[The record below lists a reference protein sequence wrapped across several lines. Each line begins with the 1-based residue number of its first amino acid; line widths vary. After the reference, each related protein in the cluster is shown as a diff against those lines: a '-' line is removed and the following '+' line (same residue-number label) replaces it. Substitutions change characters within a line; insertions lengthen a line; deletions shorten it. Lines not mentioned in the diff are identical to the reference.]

1 MAYRRRTRVRRARRV
16 RKTRRGMRSMAT
28 RRRTRGS
35 RRRITQGSVF
45 TFTRQTEVALF
56 NDDPILGNPGIYSTD
71 NSYMVVGADDVTTNT
86 VALPGKTSNF
96 GIQFADRLAALQNM
110 SDYTNM
116 FQYYRIKKIIRK
128 IVPVYGPGAT
138 NAFIGDSLGDHAQI
152 GYPCPTLMVLADADS
167 NEPVTAALARETS
180 GVRRVK
186 MSRTFVDSWRPKPNM
201 VVGGTSTGG
210 SIFAVVPKSAPW
222 LNIDEASNVQHYGR
236 RYGIIDWPGPT
247 DGIDVE
253 GDAVRCMWR
262 IYTTYVVEF
271 KGVR

>member
-1 MAYRRRTRVRRARRV
+1 MARRITRSRRRTRRRV
-16 RKTRRGMRSMAT
+16 RGPRRYGMKKTRSGRRT
-28 RRRTRGS
+28 YRRRY
-35 RRRITQGSVF
+35 TQSTKY

-56 NDDPILGNPGIYSTD
+56 NSDPILGNPGVYSTD

-86 VALPGKTSNF
+86 VGLPGQTSNF
-96 GIQFADRLAALQNM
+96 GLQFADRLTALQNIG
-110 SDYTNM
+110 DYTAM

-138 NAFIGDSLGDHAQI
+138 NAFIGDSLADHAQV
-152 GYPCPTLMVLADADS
+152 GYPVPTLMVLADADS

-180 GVRRVK
+180 GVRRIS
-186 MSRTFVDSWRPKPNM
+186 MRRPFIDIWRPKPNM
-201 VVGGTSTGG
+201 VVGQTATGG
-210 SIFAVVPKSAPW
+210 SLFAVVPRSAPW
-222 LNIDEASNVQHYGR
+222 LNIDEAANVQHYGR
-236 RYGIIDWPGPT
+236 RYGIIDWPGPN
-247 DGIDVE
+247 DGIGVE